1 MITRATCNCSMYV
14 FTISELGTVITRA
27 TFNCSRYVFTIS
39 ELGTVIARATLTVLG
54 MSLQ

>member
-1 MITRATCNCSMYV
+1 M
-14 FTISELGTVITRA
+14 ITRA

-39 ELGTVIARATLTVLG
+39 ELGTVITRATLTVLG